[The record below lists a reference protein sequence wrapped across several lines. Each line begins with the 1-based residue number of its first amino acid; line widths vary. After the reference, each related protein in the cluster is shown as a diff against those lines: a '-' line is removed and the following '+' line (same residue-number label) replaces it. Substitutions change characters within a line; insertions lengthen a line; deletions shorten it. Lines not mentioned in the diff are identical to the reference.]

1 MSTDHFYN
9 QRTGNRRTHTS
20 PNYSVLFSLVTR
32 AITCSGFS
40 ITGNWDWFAHPYS
53 QRLLNRDENN
63 YTWEGYS
70 SPQSIETH
78 TDWLHEHRDA
88 FLYNHKWK
96 GEHVCTSGQVEPTDE
111 WDSEDA
117 SFWTCLCIPRSVVG
131 AWSSA
136 EWRQPHKNIKVL
148 VPLHRE
154 PNPTFDYL
162 MLSGDWIKVPM
173 GWQESFLLK
182 DLFRLLELLA
192 KPSFW
197 ELGSLQFL
205 FTVLNHS
212 MVSQELKLLSEPD
225 SQIQFASIKNILMK

>member
-88 FLYNHKWK
+88 CLYNHKWK

-131 AWSSA
+131 FQSL
-136 EWRQPHKNIKVL
+136 RG
-148 VPLHRE
+148 
-154 PNPTFDYL
+154 
-162 MLSGDWIKVPM
+162 LS
-173 GWQESFLLK
+173 QC
-182 DLFRLLELLA
+182 LEFCRVA
-192 KPSFW
+192 PA
-197 ELGSLQFL
+197 
-205 FTVLNHS
+205 
-212 MVSQELKLLSEPD
+212 SQEYQGACSTSQRTKSYLWLSYVIWGLNQGSNGLARKLPLKRLV
-225 SQIQFASIKNILMK
+225 QVIGASGQAIFLRAWLTPVPFYCP